1 MPSSSMPDIAKNIA
15 PKAERLGG
23 LRLGTGGKATA
34 TDDLEFLPGNVG
46 STAVATATAYEIA
59 SVVRQA
65 LITFT
70 ATPIVLAD
78 EAGVVAYGGLKIYD
92 FPQGAIQIL
101 GAVADLDVTK
111 SSVGVSATWDGD
123 FGIGTVTAG
132 NNNALATTE
141 QNILP
146 TTSTP
151 QAVDGVTTANGQSTI
166 TEAGLVIDGTA
177 TAADAYLNFLV
188 DDADHDVT
196 GTACNLLVT
205 GTVKIT
211 YILLG
216 DY

>member
-1 MPSSSMPDIAKNIA
+1 MPSSSMPKTSHNLAG
-15 PKAERLGG
+15 KALRSGG
-23 LRLGTGGKATA
+23 LRLGTAEKATA
-34 TDDLEFLPGNVG
+34 EDDVEFLPGNVG
-46 STAVATATAYEIA
+46 STAVATATAYEVA

-65 LITFT
+65 IITLT

-111 SSVGVSATWDGD
+111 SSAGVNADWDGD

-146 TTSTP
+146 TTATP
-151 QAVDGVTTANGQSTI
+151 QAVAGVTTANGQSTI

-188 DDADHDVT
+188 DDADHNVG